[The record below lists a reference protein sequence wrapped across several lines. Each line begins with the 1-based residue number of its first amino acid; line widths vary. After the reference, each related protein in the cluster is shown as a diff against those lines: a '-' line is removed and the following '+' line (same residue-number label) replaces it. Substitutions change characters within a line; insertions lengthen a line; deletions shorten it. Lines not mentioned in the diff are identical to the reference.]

1 MIIDIKIINNKTR
14 LDLIHPSFESRIMIR
29 SLRPIVGCV
38 YSALAVLSTTVAA
51 AAETASTADTSLPAI
66 YVEAQKG
73 DNNSANSQTL
83 SRKDLD
89 KAGAEDLKT
98 LLRYEPGVEVEAQ
111 AGLNNG
117 NFNIRGI
124 SEDRVWVMV
133 DGLNLPDSFKDSF
146 WYGGGGARGKN
157 GMTFGQ
163 NLVEPDTINS
173 VSVIKGPFEA
183 QYSNE
188 AIGGSVN
195 MRTYDPADLI
205 NDGQQYGALFKSSYN
220 SGNQGWA
227 ATVGGAAR
235 NDVASGLIM
244 YTHRD
249 YAEIQTAGKQASEQ
263 DNSSNNVLLKGKLD
277 LGEHHLTAT
286 GEYFKRDGHSKD
298 LLSINSFDDTNS
310 ERKRASLEYQYLPDA
325 AGMLQA
331 VKAGYDYQDLASD
344 MLQTEPSR
352 NVLNRHLQGYQ
363 QTQHRAYTQGLWQFD
378 AGVEHNVLAGLD
390 YRHVKTTTNRHSA
403 NFDLVTDAQIGAVD
417 DLLYYPANTKAVWS
431 AFIQDRMVFDNGVS
445 LTPAL
450 RYSHEKSTPNSADF
464 DRLKNQAN
472 VDFQQMIAG
481 GSYSKVLPS
490 LKLNVPLND
499 EHQLFASYA
508 RGFKAPQYDARGAAS
523 HSVLNGMIQYYN
535 VPNFDLKPEES
546 DNFEFGWQHEGN
558 TTHAKITG
566 FYNRYKNFIE
576 ESQTIRTLYPTGRP
590 MPMVMELSSVNL
602 DKVVTYGLE
611 ARGQY
616 DFAPYWNVNGSLF
629 WMRGINKADDSHMNS
644 ELPMKLRLGLAYA
657 NETWGANADWTL
669 SRSKTEYATADKST
683 PKTPGY
689 GLVDVGG
696 FWNINKNAK
705 LTLNAYNVFDKK
717 YWLPADMLWLNT
729 TGQLD
734 KQDSYSQMGRAI
746 SAGIQVKF

>member
-1 MIIDIKIINNKTR
+1 M
-14 LDLIHPSFESRIMIR
+14 
-29 SLRPIVGCV
+29 
-38 YSALAVLSTTVAA
+38 
-51 AAETASTADTSLPAI
+51 
-66 YVEAQKG
+66 
-73 DNNSANSQTL
+73 
-83 SRKDLD
+83 
-89 KAGAEDLKT
+89 
-98 LLRYEPGVEVEAQ
+98 
-111 AGLNNG
+111 
-117 NFNIRGI
+117 
-124 SEDRVWVMV
+124 
-133 DGLNLPDSFKDSF
+133 
-146 WYGGGGARGKN
+146 
-157 GMTFGQ
+157 
-163 NLVEPDTINS
+163 
-173 VSVIKGPFEA
+173 
-183 QYSNE
+183 
-188 AIGGSVN
+188 
-195 MRTYDPADLI
+195 
-205 NDGQQYGALFKSSYN
+205 
-220 SGNQGWA
+220 
-227 ATVGGAAR
+227 
-235 NDVASGLIM
+235 
-244 YTHRD
+244 
-249 YAEIQTAGKQASEQ
+249 
-263 DNSSNNVLLKGKLD
+263 
-277 LGEHHLTAT
+277 
-286 GEYFKRDGHSKD
+286 
-298 LLSINSFDDTNS
+298 LSINSFDDTNS

-325 AGMLQA
+325 AGVLQA

-378 AGVEHNVLAGLD
+378 AGIEHNVLAGLD

-403 NFDLVTDAQIGAVD
+403 NFDLASYAQVGAVD
-417 DLLYYPANTKAVWS
+417 DLLYYPVNTKAVWS

-464 DRLKNQAN
+464 ARLKNQAN

-616 DFAPYWNVNGSLF
+616 DFSPYWNVNGSLF

>member
-1 MIIDIKIINNKTR
+1 
-14 LDLIHPSFESRIMIR
+14 
-29 SLRPIVGCV
+29 
-38 YSALAVLSTTVAA
+38 
-51 AAETASTADTSLPAI
+51 
-66 YVEAQKG
+66 
-73 DNNSANSQTL
+73 
-83 SRKDLD
+83 
-89 KAGAEDLKT
+89 
-98 LLRYEPGVEVEAQ
+98 
-111 AGLNNG
+111 
-117 NFNIRGI
+117 
-124 SEDRVWVMV
+124 
-133 DGLNLPDSFKDSF
+133 
-146 WYGGGGARGKN
+146 
-157 GMTFGQ
+157 
-163 NLVEPDTINS
+163 
-173 VSVIKGPFEA
+173 
-183 QYSNE
+183 
-188 AIGGSVN
+188 
-195 MRTYDPADLI
+195 
-205 NDGQQYGALFKSSYN
+205 
-220 SGNQGWA
+220 
-227 ATVGGAAR
+227 
-235 NDVASGLIM
+235 M

-286 GEYFKRDGHSKD
+286 GEYFKRDSHSKD
-298 LLSINSFDDTNS
+298 LVSINSFDDTNS
-310 ERKRASLEYQYLPDA
+310 ERKRASLEYQYLPEA
-325 AGMLQA
+325 TGMLQA

-403 NFDLVTDAQIGAVD
+403 NYDLATDAQVGAVD
-417 DLLYYPANTKAVWS
+417 DLLYYPANTKTVWS

-464 DRLKNQAN
+464 ERLKNQAN

-546 DNFEFGWQHEGN
+546 DNFEFGWQHEGD
-558 TTHAKITG
+558 TTHAKITS

>member
-1 MIIDIKIINNKTR
+1 
-14 LDLIHPSFESRIMIR
+14 MIR
-29 SLRPIVGCV
+29 SLRPIVSCV
-38 YSALAVLSTTVAA
+38 YSALAILSSAA
-51 AAETASTADTSLPAI
+51 AIAADSDEVDTPLPPI
-66 YVEAQKG
+66 YVEAQQG
-73 DNNSANSQTL
+73 DSSNASTQVL
-83 SRKDLD
+83 KRQDLD

-98 LLRYEPGVEVEAQ
+98 LLRYEPGVEVESQ
-111 AGLNNG
+111 SGLTNG

-124 SEDRVWVMV
+124 AEDRVWVMV
-133 DGLNLPDSFKDSF
+133 DGLNLPDAFKDSF

-163 NLVEPDTINS
+163 NLVEPDTINT
-173 VSVIKGPFEA
+173 VSVVKGPFEA

-188 AIGGSVN
+188 AIGGAVN
-195 MRTYDPADLI
+195 MRTYDPEDLI
-205 NDGQQYGALFKSSYN
+205 AEGNNYGALFKSGYN

-235 NDVASGLIM
+235 NDLASGLIM

-249 YAEIQTAGKQASEQ
+249 YAEVQTAGTQANEQ
-263 DNSSNNVLLKGKLD
+263 DNRSNNVLFKGKLD
-277 LGEHHLTAT
+277 LGEHQLSAT

-298 LLSINSFDDTNS
+298 LLSLNSFDDTNS
-310 ERKRASLEYQYLPDA
+310 ERVRGSLAYQYLPDNTTA
-325 AGMLQA
+325 LQA
-331 VKAGYDYQDLASD
+331 IKAGYDYQDLQSD
-344 MLQTEPSR
+344 MLQTEASR
-352 NVLNRHLQGYQ
+352 SALNRHLQGYN
-363 QTQHRAYTQGLWQFD
+363 QTQHRAYAQGLWQFD
-378 AGVEHNVLAGLD
+378 AGIEHNVLAGID
-390 YRHVKTTTNRHSA
+390 YRRVETSTDRHSV
-403 NFDLVTDAQIGAVD
+403 NYDLSSGAQIGAAD
-417 DLLYYPANTKAVWS
+417 DLLYYPANTKNVWS

-450 RYSHEKSTPNSADF
+450 RYSHEKATPNRADF
-464 DRLKNQAN
+464 ARLKNQAN
-472 VDFQQMIAG
+472 VDFDDMIAG
-481 GSYSKVLPS
+481 ASYSKLLPS

-499 EHQLFASYA
+499 SHQLFAAYA
-508 RGFKAPQYDARGAAS
+508 RGFKAPQYDAQGAAS

-546 DNFEFGWQHEGN
+546 DNFEFGWQHDSAN
-558 TTHAKITG
+558 THAKITG
-566 FYNRYKNFIE
+566 FYNRYKNFIA
-576 ESQTIRTLYPTGRP
+576 ESQTVRTLYPTGRP

-629 WMRGINKADDSHMNS
+629 WMRGINKEDDSHMNS
-644 ELPMKLRLGLAYA
+644 ELPMKLRLGVAYA

-669 SRSKTEYATADKST
+669 SRAKTEYATADKAT

-689 GLVDVGG
+689 GLLDVGA
-696 FWNINKNAK
+696 FWKLNKNAK
-705 LTLNAYNVFDKK
+705 LTLNAYNVLDKK

-734 KQDSYSQMGRAI
+734 KQDSYTQMGRAI
-746 SAGIQVKF
+746 SAGINITF

>member
-1 MIIDIKIINNKTR
+1 M
-14 LDLIHPSFESRIMIR
+14 L
-29 SLRPIVGCV
+29 
-38 YSALAVLSTTVAA
+38 
-51 AAETASTADTSLPAI
+51 
-66 YVEAQKG
+66 
-73 DNNSANSQTL
+73 
-83 SRKDLD
+83 
-89 KAGAEDLKT
+89 
-98 LLRYEPGVEVEAQ
+98 
-111 AGLNNG
+111 
-117 NFNIRGI
+117 
-124 SEDRVWVMV
+124 
-133 DGLNLPDSFKDSF
+133 
-146 WYGGGGARGKN
+146 
-157 GMTFGQ
+157 
-163 NLVEPDTINS
+163 
-173 VSVIKGPFEA
+173 
-183 QYSNE
+183 
-188 AIGGSVN
+188 
-195 MRTYDPADLI
+195 
-205 NDGQQYGALFKSSYN
+205 KSSYN

-277 LGEHHLTAT
+277 VGEHHLTAT

-298 LLSINSFDDTNS
+298 LLSVNSFDDTNS
-310 ERKRASLEYQYLPDA
+310 ERKRASLEYQYLPETT
-325 AGMLQA
+325 GVLQA

-344 MLQTEPSR
+344 MLQTEPTR
-352 NVLNRHLQGYQ
+352 NALNRHLQGYQ

-390 YRHVKTTTNRHSA
+390 YRHVKTTTDRHSA
-403 NFDLVTDAQIGAVD
+403 NFDLATDAQVGAVD

-464 DRLKNQAN
+464 ARLKNQAN